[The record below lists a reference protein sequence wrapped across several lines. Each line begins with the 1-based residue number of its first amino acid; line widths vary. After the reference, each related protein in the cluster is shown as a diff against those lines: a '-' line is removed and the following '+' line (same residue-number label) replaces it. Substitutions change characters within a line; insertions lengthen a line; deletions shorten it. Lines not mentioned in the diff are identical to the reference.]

1 MEAINNYN
9 SGLNRHQLGGF
20 IPVYDQLAGTHYFLI
35 DGNRLGFMFICN
47 PSPEFLIISKM
58 FLLKCSKWI
67 SLQILSVKYL

>member
-47 PSPEFLIISKM
+47 PSHRFLIISKM

-67 SLQILSVKYL
+67 FLQILSVKYL

>member
-47 PSPEFLIISKM
+47 PSPGVFDNQQDVRKRQRSTVLTLIY
-58 FLLKCSKWI
+58 W
-67 SLQILSVKYL
+67 

>member
-35 DGNRLGFMFICN
+35 DGNRGDAANL
-47 PSPEFLIISKM
+47 LI
-58 FLLKCSKWI
+58 
-67 SLQILSVKYL
+67 